1 MLTVPHTTHSA
12 MGKLLL
18 FSHSNLYKANDK
30 HYFCF
35 NDSQIM
41 SYLNEMHFASAGF
54 FEFMS
59 ILNAG
64 TIFENHETF
73 FLSTNFLN

>member
-1 MLTVPHTTHSA
+1 MLPVPYPTHST

-18 FSHSNLYKANDK
+18 FSHSNLYNATNK

-35 NDSQIM
+35 NDSEIK
-41 SYLNEMHFASAGF
+41 SYLNEMQFASAGF

-59 ILNAG
+59 IFVPYP
-64 TIFENHETF
+64 TIM
-73 FLSTNFLN
+73 

>member
-1 MLTVPHTTHSA
+1 MVITTKIKGVMLTVPHTTHSA

-59 ILNAG
+59 IFVPYP
-64 TIFENHETF
+64 TIM
-73 FLSTNFLN
+73 